1 MKTKI
6 LTILAIL
13 LAIPTYGVS
22 LIVWLFAKYKYD
34 KFSATRVLINAAIIS
49 YNNGGANETRYAIN
63 NAALPMLFDYFGGK
77 VITDL
82 GTSISGILQH
92 PRENVMLI
100 VTMTQISNN
109 QLLIKAT
116 PYQG

>member
-1 MKTKI
+1 
-6 LTILAIL
+6 
-13 LAIPTYGVS
+13 
-22 LIVWLFAKYKYD
+22 
-34 KFSATRVLINAAIIS
+34 
-49 YNNGGANETRYAIN
+49 
-63 NAALPMLFDYFGGK
+63 MLFDYFGGK

-82 GTSISGILQH
+82 GTSISGILPH